1 MPEFVRVASTLE
13 IGPGTA
19 KAVEAG
25 GRQLAVFNVGGSFH
39 VIENICKHK
48 GGPLAEG
55 ELDGTTVTCPWH
67 GWAYDVSSGECLE
80 DSECSVERF
89 EVKVEGA
96 EIWVKV

>member
-1 MPEFVRVASTLE
+1 MSDFVRVASTLE
-13 IGPGTA
+13 VGPGTGM
-19 KAVEAG
+19 AVEVG
-25 GRQLAVFNVGGSFH
+25 GRQLALFNVGGTFH
-39 VIENICKHK
+39 VIENVCKHQ

-89 EVKVEGA
+89 EVRLEGE